1 MPTPLKE
8 VYSPQ
13 FFDGFTKVLQ
23 KVVPTVE
30 PAEFKRLIFAEGW
43 EAKELKERM
52 RHTAQVLH
60 HFLPQEFPTAVW
72 LILQTIER
80 LKQEQFPVRHV
91 EFMFFPDYVELFGLE
106 DLETATMAMEQIT
119 QFISC
124 EFAVRPF
131 LLKYPQQMMAQ
142 MLAWSTHE
150 HHAVRRFSS
159 EGCRPR
165 LPWAM
170 ALPFLKKDPEP
181 ILPILENLKNDSSEF
196 VRRSVANNL
205 NDISKDNPELVLE
218 LLAQWK
224 GQTPE
229 TDWVV
234 KHGCRTLLKQGHTEV
249 LKYFGYEGDAQ
260 LALQDFKVLTPEVA
274 LGKDLLFSFLL
285 QNISDLPQKVRLEYG
300 VYFQKANKSLAR
312 KVFKISEREFAPVE
326 KVTITRKQSF
336 KYISTRKYYPGPH
349 RVSLIVNG
357 QEKDI
362 ADFLVVEEEMLD
374 SSN

>member
-23 KVVPTVE
+23 KVVPTVD
-30 PAEFKRLIFAEGW
+30 PVEFKRQIFAEGW

-60 HFLPQEFPTAVW
+60 HFLPQEFPEAVR
-72 LILQTIER
+72 LILQSINQ
-80 LKQEQFPVRHV
+80 LKAEQFPVRHV
-91 EFMFFPDYVELFGLE
+91 EFMFFPDYVELYGLD
-106 DLETATMAMEQIT
+106 DLETSTMAMEQIT

-131 LLKYPQQMMAQ
+131 LLKYPEQMMAQ
-142 MLAWSTHE
+142 MLAWSKHE
-150 HHAVRRFSS
+150 HHAVRRFAS

-170 ALPFLKKDPEP
+170 ALPFLKKNPSP
-181 ILPILENLKNDSSEF
+181 ILPILENLKNDPFEF

-229 TDWVV
+229 ADWVV

-260 LALQDFKVLTPEVA
+260 LALQDFKVLTPEVS
-274 LGKDLLFSFLL
+274 LGKDLLFSFVL
-285 QNISDLPQKVRLEYG
+285 QNTSDLPQKVRLEYG
-300 VYFQKANKSLAR
+300 VYYQKANKSLAR
-312 KVFKISEREFAPVE
+312 KVFKISEREYAPVE
-326 KVTITRKQSF
+326 KVAITRKQSF
-336 KYISTRKYYPGPH
+336 KYITTRKYYTGPH

-362 ADFLVVEEEMLD
+362 ADFVVV
-374 SSN
+374 N

>member
-1 MPTPLKE
+1 MATPLKE

-13 FFDGFTKVLQ
+13 FYEAFANVLQ
-23 KVVPTVE
+23 KIL
-30 PAEFKRLIFAEGW
+30 PALNKEEFKRQIFNDSWAT
-43 EAKELKERM
+43 KELKERM

-60 HFLPQEFPTAVW
+60 GFLPKQFPEAVRV
-72 LILQTIER
+72 ILQTIEAIKAQR
-80 LKQEQFPVRHV
+80 FPVRHV
-91 EFMFFPDYVELFGLE
+91 EFMFFPDYVELYGLE
-106 DLETATMAMEQIT
+106 DPVTASKAMEEIT

-142 MLAWSTHE
+142 MLAWTQHE
-150 HHAVRRFSS
+150 HHAVRRFAS

-170 ALPFLKKDPEP
+170 ALPFLKKDPAP
-181 ILPILENLKNDSSEF
+181 ILPILENLKADASEF

-205 NDISKDNPELVLE
+205 NDISKDNPALVLQ

-249 LKYFGYEGDAQ
+249 LRYFGFEGGAQ
-260 LALQDFKVLTPEVA
+260 LALQDFKVLTPQVP
-274 LGKDLLFSFLL
+274 LGNDLRFSFVL
-285 QNISDLPQKVRLEYG
+285 QNTSELPQKVRLEYG
-300 VYFQKANKSLAR
+300 VYYQKANQSLAR
-312 KVFKISEREFAPVE
+312 KVFKISEREYAPAEQVA
-326 KVTITRKQSF
+326 VTRKQSF
-336 KYISTRKYYPGPH
+336 KFITTRKYYPGPH

-357 QEKDI
+357 QEKEM
-362 ADFLVVEEEMLD
+362 ADFTVVR
-374 SSN
+374 

>member
-1 MPTPLKE
+1 MATPLKD

-13 FFDGFTKVLQ
+13 FFSAFAQVLQ
-23 KVVPTVE
+23 KVLPSLNQE
-30 PAEFKRLIFAEGW
+30 EFKHQIFADGW
-43 EAKELKERM
+43 ENKELKQRM

-60 HFLPQEFPTAVW
+60 HFLPRHFPAAAG

-80 LKQEQFPVRHV
+80 LKAERFPVRHV
-91 EFMFFPDYVELFGLE
+91 EFMFFPDYVELYGLE
-106 DLETATMAMEQIT
+106 DWETSVQAMEQIT

-131 LLKYPQQMMAQ
+131 LLEYPEQMMAQ
-142 MLAWSTHE
+142 LLAWSQHE
-150 HHAVRRFSS
+150 HHAVRRFAS

-170 ALPFLKKDPEP
+170 ALPFLKKDPSP
-181 ILPILENLKNDSSEF
+181 ILPILENLKADPSEF

-205 NDISKDNPELVLE
+205 NDISKDNPDLVLE
-218 LLAQWK
+218 LLARWK
-224 GQTPE
+224 GQCPE

-249 LKYFGYEGDAQ
+249 LRYFGYEGEAQ
-260 LALQDFKVLTPEVA
+260 LALQNFQVLTPEVA
-274 LGKDLLFSFLL
+274 LGKDLQFSFMLK
-285 QNISDLPQKVRLEYG
+285 NMSELPQKVRLEYG
-300 VYFQKANKSLAR
+300 LYYKKANNSLAR

-326 KVTITRKQSF
+326 EVTITRKQSF
-336 KYISTRKYYPGPH
+336 KLITTRKFYTGGH

-362 ADFLVVEEEMLD
+362 ADFVVVH
-374 SSN
+374 

>member
-1 MPTPLKE
+1 MPALLKD

-13 FFDGFTKVLQ
+13 FYDKFGQVLKTILPQFDQEQFRQ
-23 KVVPTVE
+23 
-30 PAEFKRLIFAEGW
+30 LIFAEGW

-52 RHTAQVLH
+52 RHTARMLH
-60 HFLPQEFPTAVW
+60 HFLPWNFPEAVGV
-72 LILQTIER
+72 ILQTIQQLRER
-80 LKQEQFPVRHV
+80 QFPVQHV
-91 EFMFFPDYVELFGLE
+91 EFMFFPDYVELYGLE
-106 DLETATMAMEQIT
+106 DLETSVWAMEQIT

-131 LLKYPQQMMAQ
+131 LLKYPERMMAQ
-142 MLAWSTHE
+142 MLAWSTHD

-170 ALPFLKKDPEP
+170 ALPFLKRDPSP
-181 ILPILENLKNDSSEF
+181 ILPILENLKADASEF

-224 GQTPE
+224 GQTKK

-249 LKYFGYEGDAQ
+249 LQYFGFNGAAHLEVSG
-260 LALQDFKVLTPEVA
+260 FKVLTPQVA
-274 LGKDLLFSFLL
+274 LGQDLLFAFSLK
-285 QNISDLPQKVRLEYG
+285 NTSETPQKVRLEYG
-300 VYFQKANKSLAR
+300 VYYKKAKNSLAR
-312 KVFKISEREFAPVE
+312 KVFKISEREFAPIE
-326 KVTITRKQSF
+326 ETNITRRQSF
-336 KYISTRKYYPGPH
+336 KFITTRRYYPGEH
-349 RVSLIVNG
+349 RVSVIVNG
-357 QEKDI
+357 QEKVI
-362 ADFLVVEEEMLD
+362 ADFLVV
-374 SSN
+374 N